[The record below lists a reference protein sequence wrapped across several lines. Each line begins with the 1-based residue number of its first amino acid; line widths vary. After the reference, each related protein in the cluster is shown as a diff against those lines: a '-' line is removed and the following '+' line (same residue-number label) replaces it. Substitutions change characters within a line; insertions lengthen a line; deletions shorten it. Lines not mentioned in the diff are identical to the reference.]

1 MEKPK
6 RNHHRRRL
14 EDMEGLATH
23 SQGTQSKWMLPTCQ
37 TEWFRGVFPGWKPA
51 NRQLSGDISR
61 SKVLGA
67 SHAERLLEELSR
79 FIRSGRQ
86 MPHGVS
92 SSTMKQRTDNKEL
105 RFKKV
110 LVMCHR
116 FHFQKPVCSVS
127 SLDLQFW
134 RLRRRWLLLRGRHTY
149 PVMRSARF
157 KTGPPEHLAVE
168 LTGE

>member
-14 EDMEGLATH
+14 EDMEGFATH
-23 SQGTQSKWMLPTCQ
+23 SHSTQSKWMLPTCQ

-79 FIRSGRQ
+79 FIHSGHQ
-86 MPHGVS
+86 MPHSAS
-92 SSTMKQRTDNKEL
+92 SSTMKQRTNDKEL
-105 RFKKV
+105 RFKMSKIFKV

-116 FHFQKPVCSVS
+116 FHFQKRVCSVS
-127 SLDLQFW
+127 SLHLQF
-134 RLRRRWLLLRGRHTY
+134 
-149 PVMRSARF
+149 
-157 KTGPPEHLAVE
+157 
-168 LTGE
+168 